1 MDAEVD
7 SPQTGSMSE
16 LPTGTVTF
24 LFTDVEGSTALLTRI
39 GEEAYGELLAEHSR
53 LVDGAVESANG
64 RVVDTQGDAFFAAF
78 ASATAAVVCAARLQR
93 ELASTALRVRIGIH
107 TGQPAVTASG
117 YVGLDVPCAA
127 RICASAHG
135 GQVLL
140 SQTTRQL
147 VEDELP
153 DGIALRDL
161 GEHRLKDLTRGQ
173 RLSQL
178 VIPGLVDEFP
188 ALRTLEN
195 RPTNLPVQPTPLIG
209 RERELAAAAE
219 LLNRSDVRLLTL
231 TGPGGS
237 GKTRLALQAA
247 AELVDD
253 FPEGVFFVALAPVA
267 DPALL
272 APTIAR
278 VIGAKETES
287 LRDFLAPKRLL
298 LVLDNMEQLVAAGP
312 FLSELLAAAPQL
324 NLLVTSR
331 TSLHLS
337 GEHELQVPPLGV
349 PDPANLPE
357 IDALSQYEAIALFIE
372 RAQAIKADFAVTT
385 ANAPALAEICVRL
398 DGLPLAIELAAAR
411 TKLLSPQA
419 LLARLEHRFDLLTGG
434 PRDMPE
440 RQQTLRATIDWSYTL
455 LDDNEQTLFTRLA
468 VFVGGCSIDAAE
480 TVCGSDAL
488 LGGLSTLIDNN
499 LLHQEEQ
506 PDGEPRFTMLET
518 IRAYALERLEAS
530 GEAEEVCRQHA
541 EHFAEIAERAANDYF
556 VAAASDLFLL
566 EPDHDNFRAALAW
579 TVASDEHELAVRI
592 IWGLTPFW
600 VLCGFM
606 GEGSRRS
613 MEAVK
618 LAEGLSLSLQERAW
632 SCAANFASRTGAL
645 DLARE
650 LTERALDAERRLGD
664 RRAEGWS
671 LRTLGTT
678 AASSG
683 DFGEADTRFDQARA
697 TFLELGDERGLAATA
712 HTQGCFAM
720 MNGDFGR
727 AGGLLAEGLARH
739 RALGSTEAEISNGL
753 CDLGV
758 LALYERRYDDA
769 VPLFAEALESSLRT
783 RRRMNV
789 AVALRGLAGA
799 ARVRGKLEDA
809 ARMLGAA
816 ETLEEQLGHN
826 IDPYVRQAYAE
837 TTAAILARRDKPEIA
852 AAWAEGKT
860 MGDAEAAAYALATV
874 AERTPL

>member
-1 MDAEVD
+1 
-7 SPQTGSMSE
+7 MSE

-39 GEEAYGELLAEHSR
+39 GKEAYGELLAEHSH
-53 LVDGAVESANG
+53 LVDDAVESANG

-93 ELASTALRVRIGIH
+93 ELGPTALRVRIGIH

-153 DGIALRDL
+153 DRIALRDL
-161 GEHRLKDLTRGQ
+161 GEHRLKDLTRAQ

-178 VIPGLVDEFP
+178 VIPGLRDEFP
-188 ALRTLEN
+188 PLRTLEN
-195 RPTNLPVQPTPLIG
+195 RPTNLPVQPTTLIG
-209 RERELAAAAE
+209 RERELATAAE
-219 LLNRSDVRLLTL
+219 LLHRADIRLLTL
-231 TGPGGS
+231 TGTGGS

-253 FPEGVFFVALAPVA
+253 FPDGVFFVALAPVA
-267 DPALL
+267 DPALF

-298 LVLDNMEQLVAAGP
+298 LVLDNMEQLVEAAP
-312 FLSELLAAAPQL
+312 ALSELLAAAPQL
-324 NLLVTSR
+324 KLLVTSR

-337 GEHELQVPPLGV
+337 GEHELEVPPLGV

-357 IDALSQYEAIALFIE
+357 IDALSEYEAVALFIE
-372 RAQAIKADFAVTT
+372 RAQAVKADFAVTK

-411 TKLLSPQA
+411 AKLLSPQA
-419 LLARLEHRFDLLTGG
+419 LLARLEDRFDLLTGG

-440 RQQTLRATIDWSYTL
+440 RQQTLRATIDWSYGL
-455 LDDNEQTLFTRLA
+455 LDDDEQTLFARLA
-468 VFVGGCSIDAAE
+468 VFVGGCTLDAADA
-480 TVCGSDAL
+480 VCGSDTL
-488 LGGLSTLIDNN
+488 LSGLSTLIDNN
-499 LLHQEEQ
+499 LLRQEEQ

-530 GEAEEVCRQHA
+530 GDPEEVRRQHA
-541 EHFAEIAERAANDYF
+541 EHFAAVAERAADDYF
-556 VAAASDLFLL
+556 GAVTADLFML
-566 EPDHDNFRAALAW
+566 ERDHDNFRAALAW
-579 TVASDEHELAVRI
+579 TVASDERELAVEI

-600 VLCGFM
+600 VQCGFL
-606 GEGSRRS
+606 GEGARKSV
-613 MEAVK
+613 EAVE
-618 LAEGLSLSLQERAW
+618 LAKGLPLATQARAW
-632 SCAANFASRTGAL
+632 SCAANFASRTDEL
-645 DLARE
+645 ERARR
-650 LTERALDAERRLGD
+650 LSERALEAERRLGD

-671 LRTLGTT
+671 LRMLGTT
-678 AASSG
+678 AALSG

-697 TFLELGDERGLAATA
+697 AFLELEDERGLAVTA
-712 HTQGCFAM
+712 HSQGVFAM
-720 MNGDFGR
+720 VKGDFGR
-727 AGGLLAEGLARH
+727 ARELLTESLARH
-739 RALGSTEAEISNGL
+739 RALGSSDAAVANDL
-753 CDLGV
+753 VDLGA
-758 LALYERRYDDA
+758 LAFHERRYDDA
-769 VPLFAEALESSLRT
+769 VPLFAEALERSLRT
-783 RRRMNV
+783 GQRIVV
-789 AVALRGLAGA
+789 AETLHGLAGV
-799 ARVRGKLEDA
+799 ARARDELEVA

-816 ETLEEQLGHN
+816 EALEEQLGQK

-837 TTAAILARRDKPEIA
+837 TTAAILARRDKPAIA

-874 AERTPL
+874 AERKPL